1 MNVGEVAALA
11 GVTVRTLHHY
21 DRIGLLSP
29 SGRTAAGY
37 RQYAPADLDRLHQVL
52 LYRELGFPLE
62 EVATLLDDPSADP
75 GAHLRRQHRLL
86 RDRLERTSAMVA
98 AVEKEMEARAMG
110 ISLTPEERFEVFG
123 EHDPAQYER
132 RGRRSAGARPTP
144 TRSRSGGRRPTRKDD
159 WVRIKAEGADLEA
172 RFAAA
177 LQDGVPADSEPA
189 MDLAEEHRQL
199 DHPALLRLP
208 ARDARRPRPDVR
220 RGRAVHGALRG
231 DRARPGAVRE
241 HRRPGQRRPPGLTA
255 VLRSARTLGTWPP
268 ERGPAQTRMS
278 SSPCSMPSQPSS
290 ASRQRSQAAAI
301 SSSSAGVASP

>member
-75 GAHLRRQHRLL
+75 EAHLRRQHRLL
-86 RDRLERTSAMVA
+86 RDRLDRTQQMVA

-110 ISLTPEERFEVFG
+110 ISLTPEERFELFG
-123 EHDPAQYER
+123 DGFSEDYER
-132 RGRRSAGARPTP
+132 EAEERWGDTAAWTQSQRRTAAYT
-144 TRSRSGGRRPTRKDD
+144 KED
-159 WVRIKAEGADLEA
+159 WVRIKQEGEDVEV

-177 LQDGVPADSEPA
+177 LQAGVPADSERA
-189 MDLAEEHRQL
+189 MDIAEEHRQQISRNFY
-199 DHPALLRLP
+199 DC
-208 ARDARRPRPDVR
+208 
-220 RGRAVHGALRG
+220 
-231 DRARPGAVRE
+231 
-241 HRRPGQRRPPGLTA
+241 PPGMHAGLGRMYVEDERFTA
-255 VLRSARTLGTWPP
+255 HYENRAPGLAQYVSMAIQANAARQG
-268 ERGPAQTRMS
+268 A
-278 SSPCSMPSQPSS
+278 
-290 ASRQRSQAAAI
+290 
-301 SSSSAGVASP
+301 